1 MNKIL
6 PLGSCLATD
15 SEGFLVFQPS
25 LEKLQPHWHEL
36 LNQMV
41 YVYRARYGKNL
52 HGVYVRGTVAKG
64 EAIDGIS
71 DLDTFALVREGEEEV
86 QAEWSK
92 EPREALTKKYPFCTG
107 IECIV
112 LPLASLNKIKPPKNI
127 NPWKRLIKTQSL
139 CVYGEDL
146 APTIPPIKPG
156 LEMVAHLFSLG
167 EDLPDEAELATF
179 RKKDCTWLMKRI
191 VRSGFE
197 LVMERAQTFS
207 RDLYPC
213 YEHFARYYPEKEA
226 GMKRA
231 LELAVFPTDDPTL
244 VRPITENLG
253 RWLAAEGAKWKE
265 ELTHPRY
272 QKVSDT
278 NRT

>member
-1 MNKIL
+1 MGKIL

-15 SEGFLVFQPS
+15 EEGFLVFRPDPA
-25 LEKLQPHWHEL
+25 KLQPHWRDL
-36 LNQMV
+36 LNEMV
-41 YVYRARYGKNL
+41 KVYRAKYGGNL
-52 HGVYVRGTVAKG
+52 HSVYVRGTVAKG

-71 DLDTFALVREGEEEV
+71 DLDTFALIHEGEEEV
-86 QAEWSK
+86 QAGWSK
-92 EPREALTKKYPFCTG
+92 EPRDALTSIYPFCTG

-112 LPLASLNKIKPPKNI
+112 LPLKSLQKIKPPKNV
-127 NPWKRLIKTQSL
+127 NPWRRLIKTQSL

-146 APTIPPIKPG
+146 APAIAPIKPG
-156 LEMVAHLFSLG
+156 LEMVSHLFSLG
-167 EDLPDEAELATF
+167 EDLPDEKELATF

-226 GMKRA
+226 EMKRA

-244 VRPITENLG
+244 LSPVIENLG
-253 RWLAAEGAKWKE
+253 RWLSAEGAKWKE
-265 ELTHPRY
+265 SL
-272 QKVSDT
+272 S
-278 NRT
+278 RT